1 MVVIIRQ
8 QLLLLGWLQQ
18 QTAISV
24 KHFLAEQSQGS
35 VELRARGGHE
45 LSGSLIEKL
54 LKHVELA
61 KGSWSLKFLY
71 EFGSGKD
78 LPSKILDIWV
88 DLAENSLVPIYDD
101 LVELDEITEV
111 AVGSRFVEGF
121 MRMCFELSG
130 LL

>member
-1 MVVIIRQ
+1 M
-8 QLLLLGWLQQ
+8 LLLGWLQQ

-24 KHFLAEQSQGS
+24 KHFFAEQSEGS
-35 VELRARGGHE
+35 VELGAWGGHE

-121 MRMCFELSG
+121 MGMCFELSG

>member
-35 VELRARGGHE
+35 VELRALGGHE

-78 LPSKILDIWV
+78 LPSKILDIGV
-88 DLAENSLVPIYDD
+88 DLAENPLVPIYDD

-111 AVGSRFVEGF
+111 TVGSRFVEGF
-121 MRMCFELSG
+121 MGMSFELSG